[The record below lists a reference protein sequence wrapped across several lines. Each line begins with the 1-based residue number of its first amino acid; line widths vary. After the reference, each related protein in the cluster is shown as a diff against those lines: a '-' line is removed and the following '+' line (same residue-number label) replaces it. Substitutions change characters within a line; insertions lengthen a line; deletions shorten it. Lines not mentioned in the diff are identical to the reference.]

1 MAFLTM
7 GMNIL
12 SFSWREETSVGEG
25 KPSPIY

>member
-12 SFSWREETSVGEG
+12 SFPWCEETSVGEG
-25 KPSPIY
+25 KQSPIY